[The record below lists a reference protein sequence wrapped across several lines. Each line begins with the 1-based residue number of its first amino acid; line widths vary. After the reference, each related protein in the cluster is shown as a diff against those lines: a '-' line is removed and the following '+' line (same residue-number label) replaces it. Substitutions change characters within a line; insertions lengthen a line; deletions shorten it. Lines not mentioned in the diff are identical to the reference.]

1 MEACLEDADEPEP
14 QLLELMEHQKEALR
28 LLKNGNILFGGV
40 GAGKTATALAY
51 YLLKEEPKDIYVIT
65 TAKKRDS
72 LDWDREGAKFGIGRE
87 RSGTISGTITIDS
100 WNNIGSYVGV
110 QGAFFIFDEQ
120 RLVGHGAWVKNFL
133 KIVKHNNWIMLTA
146 TPGDVWMDYAP
157 VFIANGWYRNIT
169 DFKMQHVIYAPFLN
183 FPKVQRYV
191 GTARLEKLR
200 SEILVEMPYLKHT
213 NRILNFIPVGYDEV
227 MFKRVLKSRWNIYE
241 DRPIKD
247 ANELFRVLRRL
258 VNSHP
263 SRLEMV
269 RKLTTCHAKLIIFYN
284 FNYELEILRTLADD
298 IPLAE
303 WNGHRKQPIPNTD
316 RWVYIVQYNSGSES
330 WNCTE
335 TDAMIQYSLT
345 YSYKQYIQ
353 SMGRIDRLDTLFV
366 DLYYY
371 IFVSSSF
378 IDKGVREALDEKRS
392 FNEREL
398 LKNWAFPAKNI

>member
-1 MEACLEDADEPEP
+1 MEACDYEPEP
-14 QLLELMEHQKEALR
+14 KVLELMEHQKEALR
-28 LLKNGNILFGGV
+28 CLENGNILFGGV
-40 GAGKTATALAY
+40 GSGKTATALAY

-87 RSGTISGTITIDS
+87 RSGTVSGTITIDS
-100 WNNIGSYVGV
+100 WNNIGSYVGI

-120 RLVGHGAWVKNFL
+120 RLVGHGAWVKTFL

-146 TPGDVWMDYAP
+146 TPGDVWLDYAP
-157 VFIANGWYRNIT
+157 VFIANGWYKNIT

-191 GTARLEKLR
+191 GTAKLEKLR
-200 SEILVEMPYLKHT
+200 NKILVEMPYLKHT
-213 NRILNFIPVGYDEV
+213 NRILNFLPVGYDEV
-227 MFKRVLKSRWNIYE
+227 MFRRILKSRWNIYE

-247 ANELFRVLRRL
+247 ANELFRVIRRL
-258 VNSHP
+258 VNSDP

-269 RKLTTCHAKLIIFYN
+269 RKLMMCHAKLIVFYN
-284 FNYELEILRTLADD
+284 FNYELEILRGLGDEIA
-298 IPLAE
+298 LAE
-303 WNGHRKQPIPNTD
+303 WNGHRKQLIPNTD
-316 RWVYIVQYNSGSES
+316 NWVYLVQYNSGSES

-335 TDAMIQYSLT
+335 TDAMILYSLT
-345 YSYKQYIQ
+345 YSYKNYIQ
-353 SMGRIDRLDTLFV
+353 CMGRIDRLDTKFV

-371 IFVSSSF
+371 IFVSMAF
-378 IDKGVREALDEKRS
+378 NDKAVRKALEEKRS

-398 LKNWAFPAKNI
+398 LKNWSFPANNI

>member
-1 MEACLEDADEPEP
+1 MELCELEPEP
-14 QLLELMEHQKEALR
+14 KVLELMEHQKEALR
-28 LLKNGNILFGGV
+28 LLDNGNILFGGV

-51 YLLKEEPKDIYVIT
+51 YLLKEFGKDIYVIT

-72 LDWDREGAKFGIGRE
+72 LDWAGEAARFGISTE
-87 RSGTISGTITIDS
+87 RDYSVGGKLTVDS
-100 WNNIGSYVGV
+100 WNNVGKYIHHKD
-110 QGAFFIFDEQ
+110 AFFIFDEQ
-120 RLVGHGAWVKNFL
+120 RLVGTGAWVRSFL
-133 KIVKHNNWIMLTA
+133 KIAKSNNWIMLTA
-146 TPGDVWMDYAP
+146 TPGDVWLDYAP

-169 DFKMQHVIYAPFLN
+169 DFKTQHVIYHPFLN
-183 FPKVQRYV
+183 FPKVKRYV
-191 GTARLEKLR
+191 GTAKLEKLR
-200 SEILVEMPYLKHT
+200 NKILVEMPYLKHT

-227 MFKRVLKSRWNIYE
+227 MFKRIMKSRWNIYE

-258 VNSHP
+258 VNSDP
-263 SRLEMV
+263 SRIEMV

-284 FNYELEILRTLADD
+284 FNYELEILRTLADE

-316 RWVYIVQYNSGSES
+316 KWLYLVQYNSGSES

-335 TDAMIQYSLT
+335 TDAMVLYSLT
-345 YSYKQYIQ
+345 YSYKNYIQ
-353 SMGRIDRLDTLFV
+353 CMGRIDRLDTNYI

-371 IFVSSSF
+371 ILSSSAF
-378 IDKGVREALDEKRS
+378 NDRAVRAALEQKRS

-398 LKNWAFPAKNI
+398 LKNWAFPANNI